1 MANGERIY
9 RTKYSEANNLLDAE
23 TGATADGVW
32 VDVGD
37 QMEVA
42 THVTIS
48 ATGTVEIH
56 GSSAA
61 TKPLDSADG
70 EIIGTVTANDLS
82 LVVPVPRWLKAKVTA
97 NTGTINCVSVGRY
110 PVR

>member
-9 RTKYSEANNLLDAE
+9 RTTNSESINLLDAE
-23 TGATADGVW
+23 AGATDDGVW

-42 THVTIS
+42 VHVIIS

-56 GSSAA
+56 GSNES

-70 EIIGTVTANDLS
+70 VVIGTVTADDLS
-82 LVVPVPRWLKAKVTA
+82 LIVPVPRWLKAKVTA
-97 NTGTINCVSVGRY
+97 NTGTIDAVSVGRF
-110 PVR
+110 PAR